1 MFGFTDRQ
9 LRRELAQPATGNS
22 VRRAHAEVAACLLV
36 MAGTLSLAAS
46 AQVSTGVPTGPPS
59 PAAPAATQAPATP
72 QPSEAPPA
80 VSAPANPNIAGTTP
94 GATPQAN
101 LARARPDPTVPALT
115 HTLGEYTGKTVEGI
129 RYEGVD
135 FDKSDKLLSELQ
147 QKAGQPFDPEKVRET
162 TRRLFQTGR
171 YRNIAVRVEPQG
183 TGIALIFSG
192 IARFYVGRVQING
205 IEDERLTSLVEYGTQ
220 LNPGTAYTNQM
231 VITAT
236 GLVKQV
242 LAQGGYYEP
251 TIAVKTDRDDAG
263 QQVNVTYTIAI
274 GRQAKVG
281 TVTLIGKDP
290 GIDEKEFRK
299 KGKLKPRTRVGSE
312 TTSTALSNMRG
323 FFQKKDR
330 LEATVTLQ
338 KSTYDPVTKTVNYA
352 FNVDQGPIVLVK
364 TEGYKFSKSRLHLLV
379 PVYEEGAV
387 DIDLLNEGRFNMKD
401 YLQQE
406 GYFDATVNVAQ
417 LGKNTQAAD
426 DAKKP
431 DTFTISQPGGAVPR
445 STLPAPPPPP
455 PDEFKAVNGT
465 ETVLYTINR
474 GEKHKVLAVN
484 VVGSKYFSA
493 NLLEEGLAVKKGD
506 AYQRSGRYSAQ
517 LVTQDGN
524 KIASLYR
531 ANGFNDAK
539 VTSSVKDAETGKNG
553 KPAKTGEISVTYT
566 VVEGP
571 QQQFG
576 SVAIAG
582 EDPTRLAKL
591 QPLLQA
597 STGQPFSLVTLSG
610 DRDELR
616 SYYVSNGFD
625 QARVEVAQAID
636 KNDNTKTDVAYN
648 ITEGEQVFIG
658 KVLESGVEHT
668 RQALV
673 NAQTE
678 VHPGDPLDQSALLN
692 TQRKLYDLALFNE
705 VVAAVQNPT
714 GDAELKNVL
723 LQITEAKRWDVTY
736 GFGFEAQLGT
746 PTCTTCTQQGTT
758 AAQEGQAGVSP
769 RVTLDVSRIN
779 LLGTQDSLTL
789 HTTYGLLEKVA
800 TLTFT
805 NPHLY
810 GSPIFSLQ
818 VSGGYSNVQ
827 DITTFKSSTLQGD
840 LRVTHKATRKDT
852 FIYDFVYR
860 RVSVDPT
867 SLAISANLIPIL
879 SEPVRVAGPGI
890 TWFHD
895 TRSPSPLDAVK
906 GSYSSVQQFLAT
918 SKVGSQTDFSRTDLS
933 NSTYYQFGKQKYV
946 FARNTRFGFIYN
958 YGINQ
963 NLGTQACA
971 GTLLSTN
978 ASCDPTPLPER
989 LYAGG
994 ATSHRGFPINGA
1006 GPRDLQTGFP
1016 VGGSSV
1022 LVNTFE
1028 LRLPAPT
1035 LPIVGNSVSFVLFH
1049 DMGNVFNH
1057 VGDTFKSIKNFH
1069 QPDQATCKNTPN
1081 NTGTALNLVAYGT
1094 CNFNYY
1100 SHAIGLGARYKT
1112 PVGPIRVD
1120 FAYNLNPPV
1129 YPVIPYII
1137 EGVYYQNQAPT
1148 FNQGSHFQ
1156 FFFSIGQS
1164 F

>member
-1 MFGFTDRQ
+1 MQ
-9 LRRELAQPATGNS
+9 LKRTLGSSAAGRHA
-22 VRRAHAEVAACLLV
+22 RACV
-36 MAGTLSLAAS
+36 AGTLLFSAAAAG
-46 AQVSTGVPTGPPS
+46 AQVSNGVPTGPPS
-59 PAAPAATQAPATP
+59 PAAPAPAAAPAAPQQTQGTP
-72 QPSEAPPA
+72 A
-80 VSAPANPNIAGTTP
+80 APANPNAAGTPAGSTP
-94 GATPQAN
+94 AVN
-101 LARARPDPTVPALT
+101 LAKAKPEPTVPPLKAN
-115 HTLGEYTGKTVEGI
+115 LGEFAGKVVENI
-129 RYEGVD
+129 QYEGVD
-135 FDKSDKLLSELQ
+135 FDKSDKLLSELS
-147 QKAGQPFDPEKVRET
+147 QKAGQPFDPEKVRQT

-171 YRNIAVRVEPQG
+171 YRNIAVRVEPAG
-183 TGIALIFSG
+183 ANGLTLIFSG
-192 IARFYVGRVQING
+192 IARYYVGRVQING
-205 IEDERLTSLVEYGTQ
+205 IQEDRLTSLVEYGTQ
-220 LNPGTAYTNQM
+220 LNPGTAYTNSM
-231 VITAT
+231 VTTAT

-242 LAQGGYYEP
+242 LAQAGYYEP

-263 QQVNVTYTIAI
+263 QQVNVTYTIDV
-274 GRQAKVG
+274 GKQARVG

-290 GIDEKEFRK
+290 GITEAQFRK
-299 KGKLKPRTRVGSE
+299 KGKLKPKTRVGRE
-312 TTSTALSNMRG
+312 TTSTALGNMRT

-387 DIDLLNEGRFNMKD
+387 DIDLLNEGRFNIHD
-401 YLQQE
+401 FLQQE

-417 LGKNTQAAD
+417 VGQGQAAPD
-426 DAKKP
+426 TNRP

-445 STLPAPPPPP
+445 TTLPPPPP
-455 PDEFKAVNGT
+455 PPPNEFKPVNGT
-465 ETVLYTINR
+465 ETVLYTIDK
-474 GEKHKVLAVN
+474 GEKHKVESVK
-484 VVGSKYFSA
+484 VVGSKYFSPA
-493 NLLEEGLAVKKGD
+493 LLEDGLSVKKGD

-517 LVTQDGN
+517 LVIADQN
-524 KIASLYR
+524 KIKSLYR
-531 ANGFNDAK
+531 ANGFNDAQ

-553 KPAKTGEISVTYT
+553 KPAKVGEISVTYT
-566 VVEGP
+566 VVEGA

-576 SVAIAG
+576 TVAITGADA
-582 EDPTRLAKL
+582 ERIAKL
-591 QPLLQA
+591 RPLLQA
-597 STGQPFSLVTLSG
+597 TPGQPFSLVTLSG

-616 SYYVSNGFD
+616 SYYVANGFD
-625 QARVEVAQAID
+625 QARVEVAQVID
-636 KNDNTKTDVAYN
+636 PADKTKTNVAYN
-648 ITEGEQVFIG
+648 VTEGEQVFIG
-658 KVLESGVEHT
+658 RVLESGVEHT

-678 VHPGDPLDQSALLN
+678 VAAGQPLDQSALLN

-723 LQITEAKRWDVTY
+723 IQITEAKRWDVTY
-736 GFGFEAQLGT
+736 GFGFEAQTGT

-758 AAQEGQAGVSP
+758 KAQEGQAGVSP
-769 RVTLDVSRIN
+769 RVTLDISRIN
-779 LLGTQDSLTL
+779 LLGTQDSLAL
-789 HTTYGLLEKVA
+789 HTTYGLLERVA

-818 VSGGYSNVQ
+818 TSGGYSNVQ

-840 LRVTHKATRKDT
+840 VRVTHKATRKDT
-852 FIYDFVYR
+852 FIYNFVYR
-860 RVSVDPT
+860 RVSVDPN

-906 GSYSSVQQFLAT
+906 GEYTSVQQFLAT
-918 SKVGSQTDFSRTDLS
+918 SKVGSQTDFSRTDVS
-933 NSTYYQFGKQKYV
+933 NSTYYQFGKKKYV

-958 YGINQ
+958 YGINPNTTMANGQ
-963 NLGTQACA
+963 PQVNAACA
-971 GTLLSTN
+971 GTLLDTN
-978 ASCDPTPLPER
+978 ASCNPTPLPER

-1022 LVNTFE
+1022 FVNTFE

-1035 LPIVGNSVSFVLFH
+1035 LPIVGDSVSFVLFH
-1049 DMGNVFNH
+1049 DMGNVFYH

-1069 QPDQATCKNTPN
+1069 QPNQSTCTNTPN
-1081 NTGTALNLVAYGT
+1081 NTGTATPLVAFGT
-1094 CNFNYY
+1094 CNFNYF
-1100 SHAIGLGARYKT
+1100 SHAVGLGARYKT

-1129 YPVIPYII
+1129 YPVIPTITGNTYF
-1137 EGVYYQNQAPT
+1137 QNQVPT
-1148 FNQGSHFQ
+1148 SNTGSHFQ

>member
-1 MFGFTDRQ
+1 MVGSKQRQ
-9 LRRELAQPATGNS
+9 LNWALRRQTATGS
-22 VRRAHAEVAACLLV
+22 ARVCLAGSLLL
-36 MAGTLSLAAS
+36 GTLTAV
-46 AQVSTGVPTGPPS
+46 AQVSTGVPAGPAIGAT
-59 PAAPAATQAPATP
+59 PAAAPTPQAPATP
-72 QPSEAPPA
+72 QQSQAPA
-80 VSAPANPNIAGTTP
+80 SISAPANPNVAGTPP
-94 GATPQAN
+94 GATPEAN
-101 LARARPDPTVPALT
+101 VAKAKIEPAVPPLT
-115 HTLGEYTGKTVEGI
+115 HNLNEYAGKTVEGI

-135 FDKSDKLLSELQ
+135 FDKSDKLLSELS
-147 QKAGQPFDPEKVRET
+147 QKAGEPFDPEKVRQT

-183 TGIALIFSG
+183 TGIALIFAG

-205 IEDERLTSLVEYGTQ
+205 IEEDRLTSLVEYGTQ
-220 LNPGTAYTNQM
+220 LNPGTAFTNSM
-231 VITAT
+231 VATAT

-242 LAQGGYYEP
+242 LAQAGYYEP

-263 QQVNVTYTIAI
+263 QQVNVTYTIDV
-274 GRQAKVG
+274 GGQARVG

-299 KGKLKPRTRVGSE
+299 KGKLKPKTRVGRE
-312 TTSTALSNMRG
+312 TVSTALGNMRT

-338 KSTYDPVTKTVNYA
+338 KSTYDPITKTVAYA

-364 TEGYKFSKSRLHLLV
+364 TEGFKFSKSRLHLLV

-401 YLQQE
+401 FLQQE
-406 GYFDATVNVAQ
+406 GYFDATVQVAQ
-417 LGKNTQAAD
+417 LGAGQAA
-426 DAKKP
+426 P
-431 DTFTISQPGGAVPR
+431 DTKQGETFTVSQPGGAVPR
-445 STLPAPPPPP
+445 STLPAPPPPEP
-455 PDEFKAVNGT
+455 NQFKPINGT

-474 GEKHKVLAVN
+474 GVKHKVLN
-484 VVGSKYFSA
+484 VQVKGSKYFSPE
-493 NLLEEGLAVKKGD
+493 LLEEGLSVKKGD
-506 AYQRSGRYSAQ
+506 LYQRSGRYSAQ
-517 LVTQDGN
+517 LVTADQN
-524 KIASLYR
+524 KITSLYR

-539 VTSSVKDAETGKNG
+539 VTSSVNDIDTAKNG
-553 KPAKTGEISVTYT
+553 KPAKLDEITVVYT
-566 VVEGP
+566 VVEGT

-576 SVAIAG
+576 KVEITGTNADRI
-582 EDPTRLAKL
+582 AKL

-597 STGQPFSLVTLSG
+597 TPGQPFSLVALSG

-625 QARVEVAQAID
+625 QARVEVAQVID
-636 KNDNTKTDVAYN
+636 KDDKTKTDVAYN

-658 KVLESGVEHT
+658 KVLESGVQHT

-673 NAQTE
+673 DKQTE
-678 VHPGDPLDQSALLN
+678 VAAGQPLDQSALLE

-705 VVAAVQNPT
+705 VVAAVQNPN

-723 LQITEAKRWDVTY
+723 VQITEAKRWDVTY

-746 PTCTTCTQQGTT
+746 PSCTTCTQQGTSK
-758 AAQEGQAGVSP
+758 AQEGQAGVSP
-769 RVTLDVSRIN
+769 RVSLDVSRIN
-779 LLGTQDSLTL
+779 LLGTQDSLAL

-818 VSGGYSNVQ
+818 ASGGYSNVQ

-840 LRVTHKATRKDT
+840 VRVTHKATRKDT

-860 RVSVDPT
+860 RVSVDPN

-895 TRSPSPLDAVK
+895 TRSPSPLDATK
-906 GSYSSVQQFLAT
+906 GEYTSVQQFLAT
-918 SKVGSQTDFSRTDLS
+918 SKVGSQTDFSRTDIT
-933 NSTYYQFGKQKYV
+933 NSSYYQFGKKKYV

-958 YGINQ
+958 YGVNP
-963 NLGTQACA
+963 NVGTSSCLGV
-971 GTLLSTN
+971 LLTTN
-978 ASCDPTPLPER
+978 ASCNPTPLPER

-1022 LVNTFE
+1022 FINTFE

-1035 LPIVGNSVSFVLFH
+1035 LPYVGDSVSFVIFH

-1057 VGDTFKSIKNFH
+1057 VGDTFKSIKNFR
-1069 QPDQATCKNTPN
+1069 QPDQSTCTTTPN
-1081 NTGTALNLVAYGT
+1081 YTGTATNLITEGT
-1094 CNFNYY
+1094 CNFNYF

-1129 YPVIPYII
+1129 YPVIPYLVN
-1137 EGVYYQNQAPT
+1137 GAYYNNQSPT
-1148 FNQGSHFQ
+1148 SNTGSHFQ